1 MSLGISGAEKVRR
14 KLLPPGVPVPCSLK
28 PVGFSMQGK
37 GKVRAA
43 NLLVNIGQYNVN
55 LVIPIGKERRQ
66 VHVGYIE
73 VRRRQI
79 ISAL

>member
-1 MSLGISGAEKVRR
+1 
-14 KLLPPGVPVPCSLK
+14 
-28 PVGFSMQGK
+28 MQGK
-37 GKVRAA
+37 GKVSAA